1 MEKSMLFIGLIEDDN
16 CTSMLKI
23 ISSLLK
29 LSGYNN
35 VYENISGDIVGFCNG
50 YRMLILFELVSK
62 DLNDGCFNNFSFDVI
77 VNSSV
82 SNCDYNYINKIL
94 KMSKVCILNTDESD
108 LTILLSEL
116 EDIIAITY
124 GYNSKAT
131 VTISSYNIDQYIEAN
146 LFLQRDLTPLRG
158 EKIEP
163 FEFLLEL
170 TSTNKDYIYPLLA
183 ASTLNLW
190 LGDSVL
196 NMKPYENIKIT
207 I

>member
-16 CTSMLKI
+16 CISMLKI

-29 LSGYNN
+29 LSGYNK
-35 VYENISGDIVGFCNG
+35 VYENINGDIVVFCNG
-50 YRMLILFELVSK
+50 YRMLILFELVTK

-116 EDIIAITY
+116 EDIIVITY

-146 LFLQRDLTPLRG
+146 LFLQRDLTPLHG

-183 ASTLNLW
+183 ASTLNLCI
-190 LGDSVL
+190 GDSVL
-196 NMKPYENIKIT
+196 NMKPYKNIKIT

>member
-1 MEKSMLFIGLIEDDN
+1 MLFIGLIEDDN

>member
-170 TSTNKDYIYPLLA
+170 TSTNKEYIYPLLA